1 MVAQII
7 GKYLIER
14 GILSRGQMMILHKER
29 KRLRARLSLVA
40 ISEGFLAAEEAQALE
55 EEIVEKGPLSDRAFA
70 DAALEKGYL
79 SKGQVRSLA
88 SKQGD
93 SYLCFVQ
100 ALEKMNIIDIV
111 RLEAVVSEFPL
122 ISNAVQLDDLKS
134 NDVNRIIPLFI
145 PPEASKYINAA
156 VCAVR
161 YLESKVDSNIYPYQ
175 KASLSGIFPDV
186 EACLNSGA
194 NSLRGVFQCAKG
206 EREYTYGLVA
216 FDQELAGIATSYL
229 HELKGDAD
237 DEVLDVLCEILN
249 KISCAYATEL
259 SQDSILVD
267 LMPAQAYDKISTISA
282 EEMLILPL
290 SIKHETFYL
299 IYIPGMVEIH

>member
-1 MVAQII
+1 MVAQVI

-14 GILSRGQMMILHKER
+14 GIISRGQMMILHKER

-40 ISEGFLAAEEAQALE
+40 ISEGLMAPDEAKALE
-55 EEIVEKGPLSDRAFA
+55 AEIVESGPLSDRAFA

-79 SKGQVRSLA
+79 SKGQIASLA

-111 RLEAVVSEFPL
+111 QLEEVTTQFP
-122 ISNAVQLDDLKS
+122 IIENPVQLDDLKS

-145 PPEASKYINAA
+145 PPEATKYINAA

-161 YLESKVDSNIYPYQ
+161 YLESKVDSNIYPFQ
-175 KASLSGIFPDV
+175 PASVASIFPGV
-186 EACLNSGA
+186 EACVDSGA
-194 NSLRGVFQCAKG
+194 NSLRGVFQVAQG
-206 EREYTYGLVA
+206 DREFAYGLVA
-216 FDQELAGIATSYL
+216 YDQELAGIASSYL
-229 HELKGDAD
+229 HELKSNAD

-249 KISCAYATEL
+249 KISTAYATQL

-267 LMPAQAYDKISTISA
+267 LMPAKSHAKISTISA
-282 EEMLILPL
+282 SEMLILPL

-299 IYIPGMVEIH
+299 IYVPGMVEIH